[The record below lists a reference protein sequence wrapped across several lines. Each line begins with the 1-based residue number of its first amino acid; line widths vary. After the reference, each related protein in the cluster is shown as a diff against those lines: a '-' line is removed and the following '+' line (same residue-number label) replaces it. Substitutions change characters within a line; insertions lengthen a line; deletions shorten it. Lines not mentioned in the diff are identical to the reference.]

1 LQEEIPNTIMT
12 MRARNK
18 GGQPAT
24 SKRAEDTRPNKET
37 DHDEEEAVMEII
49 RRSTVEKENDIA
61 VENNKLKERIKMLEE
76 HVCIMSTNRSSSNS
90 SGQTNRSW
98 TN

>member
-1 LQEEIPNTIMT
+1 M
-12 MRARNK
+12 
-18 GGQPAT
+18 
-24 SKRAEDTRPNKET
+24 

-49 RRSTVEKENDIA
+49 QPSIVGKETDIA

-90 SGQTNRSW
+90 SGPNQQIVDKLTDRQKDILTNWINS
-98 TN
+98 